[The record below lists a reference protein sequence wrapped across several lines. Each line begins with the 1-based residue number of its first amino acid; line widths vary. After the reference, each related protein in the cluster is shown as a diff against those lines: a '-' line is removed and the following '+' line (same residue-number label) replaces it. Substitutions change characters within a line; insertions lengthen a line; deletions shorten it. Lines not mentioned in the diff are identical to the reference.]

1 MIMKGVRTV
10 FREDGRTMLSL
21 YLGTLSEEVLNE
33 GQSLIQAR
41 CLFSWL
47 SVRAEL
53 DDFFLFWKASLARVG
68 NLFHNLHSR
77 ISKTEIVM
85 MK

>member
-1 MIMKGVRTV
+1 MRVCVIMKGVRTV

-33 GQSLIQAR
+33 RQSLIQAR

-53 DDFFLFWKASLARVG
+53 DDFFFILEGPFSQSWQFVS
-68 NLFHNLHSR
+68 
-77 ISKTEIVM
+77 
-85 MK
+85 